1 MDSSPPLSPRP
12 DPPRLWTVALACLAM
27 FGGMIALSYFV
38 LTGYAL
44 LSGPEMFGG
53 GVKPD
58 DRDLL
63 AFLGTV
69 PGLLFAATV
78 SSFWIT
84 LVAVVAA
91 VLSPEP
97 FRERLALRNPRLPLV
112 GWILAV
118 VGALAVSQS
127 VDAILQL
134 TNVGRGGALSGILET
149 LRQARGPWLVL
160 SVLLIGGSAGVAE
173 ELFFRGYVQQRLVAR
188 LGAGVGIGLASA
200 LFALAHLDPHHSF
213 FAFVFGLFL
222 GYVVF
227 ATGSV
232 WPGVVAHAA
241 NNSLTVIVVA
251 LGFDD
256 AQAPD
261 AFHVAM
267 LALCLPAIGF
277 IVRWNRRYRQTRLA
291 RPSPQ
296 AVADCSAEP
305 GFALRPEPHP
315 ESAPG
320 VEPELETGT
329 SRRDAQA

>member
-1 MDSSPPLSPRP
+1 METSPTLSPHP
-12 DPPRLWTVALACLAM
+12 DSPRLWTVALACLAM
-27 FGGMIALSYFV
+27 FGGMIALSHFV

-53 GVKPD
+53 GGKPD
-58 DRDLL
+58 DRDLF

-84 LVAVVAA
+84 LIAVVAA
-91 VLSPEP
+91 ALSPEP

-112 GWILAV
+112 GWLLAV

-200 LFALAHLDPHHSF
+200 LFALAHLDPHHSS
-213 FAFVFGLFL
+213 FAFVFGLFI

-227 ATGSV
+227 ASGSV

-241 NNSLTVIVVA
+241 NNSLSVIVVA

-267 LALCLPAIGF
+267 LAFCLPGIAL
-277 IVRWNRRYRQTRLA
+277 IVRWFHRYRWTRVPKPTSQDA
-291 RPSPQ
+291 
-296 AVADCSAEP
+296 AES
-305 GFALRPEPHP
+305 LVDS
-315 ESAPG
+315 ESD
-320 VEPELETGT
+320 L
-329 SRRDAQA
+329 RRDAQG